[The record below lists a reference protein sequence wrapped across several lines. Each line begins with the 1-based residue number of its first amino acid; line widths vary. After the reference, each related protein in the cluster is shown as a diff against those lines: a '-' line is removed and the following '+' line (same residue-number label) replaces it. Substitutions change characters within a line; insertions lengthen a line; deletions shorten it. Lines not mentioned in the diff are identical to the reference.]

1 MKREGRDW
9 TQELSLSYFTGK
21 KTETQRG
28 GRRWKWEAN
37 SLLLAWALDL
47 NTGLSDERRAIQCPL
62 FGPLSSSQ
70 LFFIEILPSPA
81 APWEPGQARNN
92 YNASKEQLPASCSA
106 AGTVNWA
113 CPRVSSLPL

>member
-1 MKREGRDW
+1 MKREG
-9 TQELSLSYFTGK
+9 ETGHRNSHYPILQVRK
-21 KTETQRG
+21 LRPREA

-47 NTGLSDERRAIQCPL
+47 NLGLSDGKPFSAPSL
-62 FGPLSSSQ
+62 ALSSSQ

-92 YNASKEQLPASCSA
+92 YNASKEQLPASA
-106 AGTVNWA
+106 PQQA
-113 CPRVSSLPL
+113 L